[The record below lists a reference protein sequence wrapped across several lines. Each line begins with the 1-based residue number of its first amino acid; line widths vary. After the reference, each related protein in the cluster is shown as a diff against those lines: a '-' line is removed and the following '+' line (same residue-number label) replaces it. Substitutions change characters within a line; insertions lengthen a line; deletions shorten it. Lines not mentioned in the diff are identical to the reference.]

1 MIIRNTDPFKLK
13 RCTRCKLD
21 IKLQE
26 KYFAY
31 PLSLQLFCASC
42 ALDEIPKVI
51 ESLQNDLK
59 KLLSDKKL

>member
-13 RCTRCKLD
+13 KCSTCKKD

-31 PLSLQLFCASC
+31 PLSLQQFCASC
-42 ALDEIPKVI
+42 AVIEIPKII

-59 KLLSDKKL
+59 RLLSDKLF